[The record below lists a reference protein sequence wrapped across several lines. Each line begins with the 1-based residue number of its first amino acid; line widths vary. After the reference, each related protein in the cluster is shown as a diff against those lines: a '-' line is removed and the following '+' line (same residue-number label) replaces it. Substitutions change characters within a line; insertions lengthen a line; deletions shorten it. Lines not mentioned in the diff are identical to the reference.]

1 MGEVVVVTGA
11 GAGVGRATARAF
23 AARGAAVGLIGRGWD
38 GLEAAAGEVE
48 RLGGRALTVTADV
61 ADAGAVEAAAERI
74 ERRLGP
80 IDAWVNNAMTTIF
93 SPFDRIAPEEYRRA
107 TEVTYLGYVWS
118 TMAALRRMRPRNRG
132 TVVQVGSAPAC
143 RAIPLQS
150 ACCGAKFAIR
160 GFTDSLRSELIHDRS
175 AVHLTMVQMPALNTP
190 QFDWGA
196 VIACG
201 TRSVAGADGRALAQ
215 DGQWRSGMKAK
226 PMRPAHLCRRPR
238 HGRRGDGRP
247 AGGGVAR
254 AADGG
259 PGQRIGA
266 LSDAVLGRRHGS
278 AMGGHLEA
286 RIRPMLEVVLVL
298 APARLRR
305 RKGQATGLDLIRL

>member
-143 RAIPLQS
+143 RA
-150 ACCGAKFAIR
+150 ACC
-160 GFTDSLRSELIHDRS
+160 
-175 AVHLTMVQMPALNTP
+175 
-190 QFDWGA
+190 
-196 VIACG
+196 
-201 TRSVAGADGRALAQ
+201 
-215 DGQWRSGMKAK
+215 
-226 PMRPAHLCRRPR
+226 
-238 HGRRGDGRP
+238 
-247 AGGGVAR
+247 
-254 AADGG
+254 
-259 PGQRIGA
+259 
-266 LSDAVLGRRHGS
+266 
-278 AMGGHLEA
+278 
-286 RIRPMLEVVLVL
+286 
-298 APARLRR
+298 
-305 RKGQATGLDLIRL
+305 